1 MHRPNNSTE
10 ADNAE
15 NIDVAMSM
23 YNLIEY
29 INNYSKTTGNLWQ
42 YYRDELVL
50 NNAGGVIDFPDVDNI
65 STVLK
70 FKQKITGRTGNHWTN
85 HIQMIV
91 SLKYLSNFWTT
102 LKTSLINCKIN
113 LVITWFANSLTV
125 TYQHLQ

>member
-10 ADNAE
+10 VDNAE

-70 FKQKITGRTGNHWTN
+70 FKQKITGRTGNNWTN

>member
-10 ADNAE
+10 VDNAE

-50 NNAGGVIDFPDVDNI
+50 IYAGGVIDFPDVDNI

>member
-10 ADNAE
+10 VDNAE

-70 FKQKITGRTGNHWTN
+70 FKQKITGRTGNRWTN

>member
-10 ADNAE
+10 VDNAE

-70 FKQKITGRTGNHWTN
+70 FKQKITGRKGNHWTN
-85 HIQMIV
+85 HIQMMV

-102 LKTSLINCKIN
+102 LKTSLINCKTN

>member
-10 ADNAE
+10 VDNAE

-70 FKQKITGRTGNHWTN
+70 FKQKITGRTGNR
-85 HIQMIV
+85 
-91 SLKYLSNFWTT
+91 
-102 LKTSLINCKIN
+102 
-113 LVITWFANSLTV
+113 
-125 TYQHLQ
+125 